1 MLNDCGKFNLE
12 NLNGQIFYKI
22 IAKIILTFTFSNKFQ
37 NSSRRKLLNDEA
49 SKLNHRY
56 TKRLG

>member
-37 NSSRRKLLNDEA
+37 NSSRLKLLNDEA
-49 SKLNHRY
+49 SKLSHRQW
-56 TKRLG
+56 